1 MHAVQYVKNDVACLL
16 KEQRL
21 FPSGHPLRYDRFMSD
36 APRPSGP
43 IAEQLITTGDTLFKW
58 RSYAPLLLLPLFIL
72 SLMDERPP
80 TPFAWEFV
88 CFLISLS
95 GLFLRAYVVG
105 TAPEGT
111 STRGTRRPT
120 ADSLSTRGA
129 YSIVR
134 HPLYLANT
142 LVALGCSLLSGTW
155 YFPLI
160 VILLSFIYH
169 ERIAAREE
177 LFLQNTFG
185 ERFLTWAREV
195 PAMFPSFRHYQAPA
209 VPFQIH
215 KVFTQESHGLFAIG
229 TAFLVLDALED
240 SIRLRTPYVDPRW
253 VTVFIATLMPFLYV
267 VISKKAA
274 QGVPKI

>member
-1 MHAVQYVKNDVACLL
+1 
-16 KEQRL
+16 
-21 FPSGHPLRYDRFMSD
+21 MSD

-43 IAEQLITTGDTLFKW
+43 IAEQLIATGDTLFKW
-58 RSYAPLLLLPLFIL
+58 RSYAPLVLLPLFIL

-155 YFPLI
+155 YLPLI